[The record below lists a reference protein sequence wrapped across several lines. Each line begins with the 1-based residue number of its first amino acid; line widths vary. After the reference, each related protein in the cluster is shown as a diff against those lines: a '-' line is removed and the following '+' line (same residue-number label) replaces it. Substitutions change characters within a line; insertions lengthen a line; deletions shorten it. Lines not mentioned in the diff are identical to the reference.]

1 MNIVLIKTL
10 QLLLC
15 LSLLVVLHEGGHF
28 GFAKLFKTRVTRF
41 YMFANYG
48 FHLFSSYDN
57 WFRRLI
63 GKPLI
68 TKRGNEGKNFFAW
81 LRNQYY
87 MLTGQ
92 KEKVVT
98 ENIGNKEY
106 DEKAGTEYGI
116 GWLPIGGYVA
126 IDGMIDETHQT
137 LSGEAKPWE
146 FRSKKIW
153 QRFLIMFGGV
163 LMNLITAWVIYSLVL
178 LAWGRDYVPMTS
190 IEEGFQYNE
199 QAHAIGFRDGDIP
212 ISADNKEIVEFN
224 IVAVMRTIAN
234 AATVTVL
241 REGEEIELTMPKKD
255 LSLLRMIQ
263 SQPQFLTPLAEA
275 YIDSV
280 IPGSAAAKAGIEA
293 GMRMVAVNGKEI
305 NTWADFDYEVT
316 LRRQDVLSSPDC
328 TAADSLKWR
337 TLNVVVATADANRT
351 DTLQL
356 FLDEKYMMGVTRH
369 IPDFEKVHLDY
380 NIASCIPA
388 GLGYGWRVLKSYV
401 SDLKYVASADG
412 AKSVGSFITIGN
424 IFPSAWDWQQ
434 FWILTAFISIILAV
448 MNILPIPGLDG
459 GHIVLLFY
467 EGITGRQ
474 PSEKVMAVI
483 EKIGLGIIIALMLL
497 AFSNDIRNFILPLFG
512 F

>member
-1 MNIVLIKTL
+1 
-10 QLLLC
+10 
-15 LSLLVVLHEGGHF
+15 
-28 GFAKLFKTRVTRF
+28 
-41 YMFANYG
+41 
-48 FHLFSSYDN
+48 
-57 WFRRLI
+57 
-63 GKPLI
+63 
-68 TKRGNEGKNFFAW
+68 
-81 LRNQYY
+81 
-87 MLTGQ
+87 
-92 KEKVVT
+92 
-98 ENIGNKEY
+98 
-106 DEKAGTEYGI
+106 
-116 GWLPIGGYVA
+116 
-126 IDGMIDETHQT
+126 
-137 LSGEAKPWE
+137 
-146 FRSKKIW
+146 
-153 QRFLIMFGGV
+153 
-163 LMNLITAWVIYSLVL
+163 
-178 LAWGRDYVPMTS
+178 
-190 IEEGFQYNE
+190 
-199 QAHAIGFRDGDIP
+199 
-212 ISADNKEIVEFN
+212 
-224 IVAVMRTIAN
+224 
-234 AATVTVL
+234 
-241 REGEEIELTMPKKD
+241 MPKKD

-337 TLNVVVATADANRT
+337 TLDVVVATADANRT

-388 GLGYGWRVLKSYV
+388 GLSYGWRVLKSYV